1 MASSTH
7 IDTLESSSPLYEARH
22 CLAENRPE
30 EAVKIADTWLL
41 RDPHDVEAKIILS
54 QGLLRMGKLDRLR
67 QLLSDIDS
75 EIEQL
80 SLVYLRLGELCRQ
93 SGLQAES
100 ERFCNKYVSLK
111 NALSSDMVPQED
123 AAGTETGEKIAEEP
137 EVEAIFPEF
146 HTITMAELYMSQGH
160 FERARTVLDNILSRD
175 PQNEEIIKKLLEID
189 KAMSL
194 HDDVFS
200 FPSDA
205 DDNRPLIARLE
216 EWLSRISHGESRDL

>member
-1 MASSTH
+1 M
-7 IDTLESSSPLYEARH
+7 
-22 CLAENRPE
+22 
-30 EAVKIADTWLL
+30 
-41 RDPHDVEAKIILS
+41 
-54 QGLLRMGKLDRLR
+54 
-67 QLLSDIDS
+67 
-75 EIEQL
+75 
-80 SLVYLRLGELCRQ
+80 
-93 SGLQAES
+93 
-100 ERFCNKYVSLK
+100 
-111 NALSSDMVPQED
+111 
-123 AAGTETGEKIAEEP
+123 
-137 EVEAIFPEF
+137 EAIFPEF